1 MMLNI
6 DRLYRS
12 AVLGV
17 SNNPLIKNVIR
28 ERARGAVRRFVAG
41 ETLPEAITAVERL
54 EQDGIHGILDLLGE
68 MVNSDLEANAFTAQ
82 ILEICAAYEH
92 WQAEHKTFPGYIS
105 IKLSQLGLDRPGDL
119 GFQNARQ
126 ILVAAQR
133 TNAFVR
139 IDMEDSPRVAKT
151 LEVFRELRGEFD
163 NVGLVLQAMLRRS
176 ESDLASLADLKPNLR
191 IVKGAYLEPES
202 EAFPEKHTVDLQYR
216 RLVYR
221 NLELGHYTCIA
232 THDESIIKDCQ
243 IYIERNKIPKDRYEF
258 QMLYGIRRDLQK
270 RLASEGFTVRAYI
283 PYGKDWYAYFSRRI
297 AERPANVG
305 FVLRGMFKG

>member
-1 MMLNI
+1 MINI

-17 SNNPLIKNVIR
+17 ANNPLIKTVIHD
-28 ERARGAVRRFVAG
+28 RARGAVSRFVAG
-41 ETLPEAITAVERL
+41 ETLPEAIAAVERL

-68 MVNSDLEANAFTAQ
+68 MVNSDAEANAFTAQ
-82 ILEICAAYEH
+82 ILEIFAAYER
-92 WQAEHKTFPGYIS
+92 WQSEHKSFPGYAS
-105 IKLSQLGLDRPGDL
+105 IKLSQLGLDRPGNL
-119 GFQNARQ
+119 GIQNARK
-126 ILVAAQR
+126 ILEASKRA
-133 TNAFVR
+133 NAFVR
-139 IDMEDSPRVAKT
+139 IDMEDSPRVQKT

-163 NVGLVLQAMLRRS
+163 NVGLVIQAMLRRTEADL
-176 ESDLASLADLKPNLR
+176 ESIADLKPNLR

-202 EAFPEKHTVDLQYR
+202 EAFPDKHTVDMQYR

-221 NLELGHYTCIA
+221 NLELGNYTCIA

-243 IYIERNKIPKDRYEF
+243 IYIEKNKISKDRYEF

-270 RLASEGFTVRAYI
+270 KLAAEGFTVRAYI

>member
-1 MMLNI
+1 MLNI

-12 AVLGV
+12 AVLGIA
-17 SNNPLIKNVIR
+17 NNSLVKNVIQD
-28 ERARGAVRRFVAG
+28 RARGAVSRFVAG
-41 ETLPEAITAVERL
+41 ETLPEAIQAVERL

-68 MVNSDLEANAFTAQ
+68 MVSSDAEANMFTAQ
-82 ILEICAAYEH
+82 ILEIIEAFQAWQNKPEH
-92 WQAEHKTFPGYIS
+92 FPGYAS
-105 IKLSQLGLDRPGDL
+105 IKLSQLGLDRPGNL
-119 GFQNARQ
+119 GINNARE
-126 ILVAAQR
+126 ILEAAKR
-133 TNAFVR
+133 ANAFVR

-151 LEVFRELRGEFD
+151 LEVFRELCGEFD
-163 NVGLVLQAMLRRS
+163 NVGLVIQAMLRRS
-176 ESDLASLADLKPNLR
+176 EADLESLADLKPNLR

-202 EAFPEKHTVDLQYR
+202 EAFPDKHTVDMQFR
-216 RLVYR
+216 RLLYR
-221 NLELGHYTCIA
+221 NLELGNYTCIA

-243 IYIERNKIPKDRYEF
+243 IYIEKNKIAKDRYEF